1 MTLNLPYYD
10 KPSVWSSHTIIA
22 ARLNVLPVGSKVLDV
37 GTASGT
43 LARMCQNKSLR
54 LFGVEP
60 NASWAQVA
68 APLYERIWACSIDDV
83 EEGSLGGYDVV
94 VLGDILE
101 HLSAPDVV
109 LQKLVGYQ
117 SPNSVFIVSVPNVA
131 NLWVRLNLLIGRF
144 EYTDRGILDRTHL
157 RFFTR
162 KSLIAM
168 IKSSGLEIVSIQ
180 VTPIPLELVS
190 SLFVTPPGRLL
201 HAVLARCTSLLP
213 TLLGYQFIVE
223 ARKT

>member
-1 MTLNLPYYD
+1 MSNLPYHD
-10 KPSVWSSHTIIA
+10 KPSVWSSHSIIA
-22 ARLNVLPVGSKVLDV
+22 RRLHVLPVQSKILDV

-60 NASWAQVA
+60 NTSWAQIA
-68 APLYERIWACSIDDV
+68 SPLYERIWSCSIDDV
-83 EEGSLGGYDVV
+83 EEGFLGGYDVV

-101 HLSAPDVV
+101 HLPAPEVV

-117 SPNSVFIVSVPNVA
+117 SPNSVFIISVPNVA

-157 RFFTR
+157 RFFTL
-162 KSLIAM
+162 KSLTAM
-168 IKSSGLEIVSIQ
+168 IKNSGLEIISVQ
-180 VTPIPLELVS
+180 ATPIPLELVS
-190 SLFVTPPGRLL
+190 GFFVTPPGRLL
-201 HAVLARCTSLLP
+201 HAVLAWCTSLLP
-213 TLLGYQFIVE
+213 TILGYQFVVE
-223 ARKT
+223 ARKP